1 MPNVNGQDFPYTK
14 KGMAA
19 AKRAEDSKPSGKGMM
34 DKTPGTMTKPQMV
47 KKQGSNV
54 EAMKKALKRAASAAP
69 KAGMPAKKMTLP
81 AKMGDS
87 GMKSNMPAKK
97 DMPSK
102 KKNLGM

>member
-1 MPNVNGQDFPYTK
+1 M
-14 KGMAA
+14 
-19 AKRAEDSKPSGKGMM
+19 PSGDRPSGMGM
-34 DKTPGTMTKPQMV
+34 LNKNPGSMAKPQMV
-47 KKQGSNV
+47 KKQSAKV
-54 EAMKKALKRAASAAP
+54 EAMKKALTRAASAAP
-69 KAGMPAKKMTLP
+69 KAGMPGKKMTLP

>member
-1 MPNVNGQDFPYTK
+1 MNNKKMPSGD
-14 KGMAA
+14 
-19 AKRAEDSKPSGKGMM
+19 RPSGKGMM
-34 DKTPGTMTKPQMV
+34 DKTPGTMTNPQMV
-47 KKQGSNV
+47 KKQSAKV
-54 EAMKKALKRAASAAP
+54 EAMKKALTRAASAAP